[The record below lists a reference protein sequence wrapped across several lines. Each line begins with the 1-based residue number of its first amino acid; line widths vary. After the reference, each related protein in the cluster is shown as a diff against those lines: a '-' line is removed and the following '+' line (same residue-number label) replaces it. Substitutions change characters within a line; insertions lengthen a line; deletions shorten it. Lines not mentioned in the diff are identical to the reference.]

1 MGPRGARRSAYSA
14 KIRNRTPRLDYGCMV
29 QACVMRTLFVSV
41 CVFFR
46 GLLIPK
52 ATLAIENAA
61 LRQQLAVY
69 IKNQKRPR
77 LQPCDRAFWLI
88 LRRVWSDWAR
98 PLVVVKP
105 ATVIG
110 WHKKGF
116 LALWRHKSKPGRPRI
131 PRKHI
136 DFIKRIS
143 TDHPEWGRT
152 RSPKSLP
159 PSSASAIPAAPSGGT
174 WSHAPDRHG
183 EVRPGGRS

>member
-1 MGPRGARRSAYSA
+1 
-14 KIRNRTPRLDYGCMV
+14 MV
-29 QACVMRTLFVSV
+29 QACVMRTLFVAV

-116 LALWRHKSKPGRPRI
+116 LALWRYKSKPG
-131 PRKHI
+131 
-136 DFIKRIS
+136 
-143 TDHPEWGRT
+143 TDNVHR
-152 RSPKSLP
+152 
-159 PSSASAIPAAPSGGT
+159 
-174 WSHAPDRHG
+174 
-183 EVRPGGRS
+183 